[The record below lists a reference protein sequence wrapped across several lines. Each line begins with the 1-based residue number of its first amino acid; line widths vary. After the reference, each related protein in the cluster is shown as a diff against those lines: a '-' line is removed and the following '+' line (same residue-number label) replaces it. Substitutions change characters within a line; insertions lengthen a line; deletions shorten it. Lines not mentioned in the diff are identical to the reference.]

1 MPTNQNTRF
10 SQFTPQHLHIPES
23 RIRIRR
29 EHFPALKNQTFFLL
43 AIIRNIRMFCKTEN
57 RKQYGNAPILAIQVN
72 MKWLCCWQFLWMN
85 RPISMKT
92 IFSYMCFYNHLP
104 NTTFRYFRHFA
115 KHKYSQKIR
124 TQSQDV
130 FGVGNLIATHTF
142 IGKEYRHVSANCSQV
157 ISTQRILQLR
167 LRHFIQRSY
176 IQNVAV

>member
-1 MPTNQNTRF
+1 MPTNQNARF

-29 EHFPALKNQTFFLL
+29 EHFPTPKNQTFFLL
-43 AIIRNIRMFCKTEN
+43 AIIRNNCLFYKTEN
-57 RKQYGNAPILAIQVN
+57 REQSRNAPILAIQVN

-92 IFSYMCFYNHLP
+92 IFSYVCFYNHLP
-104 NTTFRYFRHFA
+104 NTTSRYSRHFA

-124 TQSQDV
+124 TQTQDV

-142 IGKEYRHVSANCSQV
+142 IGKEYRHVSANCSQL
-157 ISTQRILQLR
+157 IG
-167 LRHFIQRSY
+167 
-176 IQNVAV
+176 A